1 MMPKINVKLSAA
13 IITFNEEANI
23 KDCIDSLIDIV
34 DEVVVVDSY
43 STDKTKE
50 ICSSYSK
57 VKFFENTFHGHV
69 QQKNHAINICEGKW
83 ILSLDADECLT
94 PDLKRSIAVF
104 LKSEKIEE
112 YVGVKFPRLTYH
124 IGKPIRHSGW
134 YPNARYRLFKKGFA
148 HWGGEN
154 PHDKIILNGKGCM
167 LKGDLIHYSFVD
179 ISDHVRTINAFS
191 SIAAYV
197 RFGKGREFYI
207 WRLLL
212 KPIIKFIELYLIKR
226 GFLDGMA
233 GYIISV
239 SSAYSTFLKEAKL
252 YELDKL
258 GVDAPSNLSKNYRK
272 K

>member
-1 MMPKINVKLSAA
+1 MSKVNVKLSAA

-23 KDCIDSLIDIV
+23 KDCIDSLIDMV
-34 DEVVVVDSY
+34 DEVIVVDSF
-43 STDKTKE
+43 STDQTKE
-50 ICSSYSK
+50 ICSKYSK
-57 VKFFENTFHGHV
+57 VKFSENPFHGHV
-69 QQKNHAINICEGKW
+69 QQKNHAIDICEGSW
-83 ILSLDADECLT
+83 IISLDADERMTLE
-94 PDLKRSIAVF
+94 LKESIEDFFRS
-104 LKSEKIEE
+104 ENNEQ

-154 PHDKIILNGKGCM
+154 PHDKIILNGQGCM

-179 ISDHVRTINAFS
+179 ISDHVGTINAFS

-197 RFGKGREFYI
+197 RFGKGRKFYI

-212 KPIIKFIELYLIKR
+212 KPIIKFIELYLIKK

-272 K
+272 S